1 MASLAKALLPDRIAI
16 DGPASS
22 GKSTLA
28 QMIAKKLGYL
38 YFDTG
43 VMYRAVT
50 YAALEKGVP
59 IDNEPAVV
67 KIAEQ
72 IRIDILPASKKDG
85 RKFDVRIDGKD
96 ATWKI
101 REKAVEEYVS
111 PVSTY
116 DGVRKAMTAQQRQIG
131 LRGRVVMAGRDIGT
145 VVLPDADLKIFLQ
158 ASPEVRARRRYLE
171 NKKLGKKS
179 DYEEI
184 LHAIQKRDTIDSSR
198 KIAPLVPAE
207 DAILINTDHLS
218 IRRLVSQVM
227 GFIQRTGDQE
237 NHLK

>member
-184 LHAIQKRDTIDSSR
+184 LNAIQKRDTIDSSR